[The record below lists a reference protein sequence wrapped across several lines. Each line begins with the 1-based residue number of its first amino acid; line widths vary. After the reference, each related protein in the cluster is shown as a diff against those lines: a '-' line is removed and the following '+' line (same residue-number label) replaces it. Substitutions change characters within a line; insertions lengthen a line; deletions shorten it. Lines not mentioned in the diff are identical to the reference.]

1 MTYLFSKTL
10 CIIIPTYNE
19 KNNIPILIDSIQEV
33 LKDQKLRS
41 WILIVDDNSPDGTGE
56 IVERI
61 RDTYKNLIVKHRP
74 KKLGIGSA
82 YIEGFTYAIEKL
94 NSDILISMDADLSH
108 DPKYLLDFLLKI
120 NEGYDVIVG
129 SRRIKNG
136 KIIGWNFYRKLM
148 SFVGNTLAKWLCGI
162 KINDATS
169 GYRAYTKEAI
179 LKLDLSKIS
188 SEGYAFQVEVLFR
201 CQKENLKIAEVPI
214 TFIDRKSGKSKLGVQ
229 EWFKFLKTCLKLL
242 FKRLY

>member
-1 MTYLFSKTL
+1 
-10 CIIIPTYNE
+10 
-19 KNNIPILIDSIQEV
+19 
-33 LKDQKLRS
+33 
-41 WILIVDDNSPDGTGE
+41 
-56 IVERI
+56 
-61 RDTYKNLIVKHRP
+61 
-74 KKLGIGSA
+74 
-82 YIEGFTYAIEKL
+82 
-94 NSDILISMDADLSH
+94 
-108 DPKYLLDFLLKI
+108 LDFLLKI